1 MLNDGALTAGKYG
14 KLQRFYDV
22 AEMLRFRL
30 STVNRGLISFVAIIV
45 FLLIWEVLGRNINPI
60 FASYPTAIFAAGVEM
75 MREGALEVAFL
86 QSMQPLT
93 IGFLMCAVFGVPI
106 GLVLGRS
113 PVAEAAFGIFVTAGY
128 ATPLVALVPL
138 YVLWFGLGFAV
149 KVAIVFTLGVFPV
162 IINTWQGVKNVPRT
176 LVEVGIAFVATRRMI
191 LREIIVPATLPYIM
205 TGLRLCVG
213 RCIIGMVVAEFFTS
227 VTGLGGVILQAGD
240 SFDTAQLFVPVIIL
254 MALGVVL
261 TWFVGWLEHKV
272 APWQHE
278 IAGGEG

>member
-1 MLNDGALTAGKYG
+1 MSDNATLTAGAPG
-14 KLQRFYDV
+14 KLQSF
-22 AEMLRFRL
+22 AEAIEERL
-30 STVNRGLISFVAIIV
+30 NSVNRTLISLISVV
-45 FLLIWEVLGRNINPI
+45 TFLLLWEAAGRGINPI
-60 FASYPTAIFAAGVEM
+60 FASYPSAILMAGIEM
-75 MREGALEVAFL
+75 VRDGLLVHAFL
-86 QSMQPLT
+86 QSMQPLVL
-93 IGFLMCAVFGVPI
+93 GFIMSAVLGVPI
-106 GLVLGRS
+106 GLILGRS
-113 PVAEAAFGIFVTAGY
+113 TVAEAAFGIYVTAGY

-176 LVEVGIAFVATRRMI
+176 LVEVGIAFVCTRRMI
-191 LREIIVPATLPYIM
+191 MREIVVPATLPYIM

-227 VTGLGGVILQAGD
+227 ISGLGGVILQAGD

-254 MALGVVL
+254 MVLGVVL

-272 APWQHE
+272 APWQQE
-278 IAGGEG
+278 IAGGEN

>member
-1 MLNDGALTAGKYG
+1 MSNNASLTADNPSKM
-14 KLQRFYDV
+14 QAIMEAV
-22 AEMLRFRL
+22 ELRLNSLNRSL
-30 STVNRGLISFVAIIV
+30 ISTVSVVV
-45 FLLIWEVLGRNINPI
+45 FLLLWEVAGRGINPI
-60 FASYPTAIFAAGVEM
+60 FASYPSAILVAGIEM
-75 MREGALEVAFL
+75 VREGLLVHAFF
-86 QSMQPLT
+86 QSMQPLVL
-93 IGFLMCAVFGVPI
+93 GFLMSAVFGVPI
-106 GLVLGRS
+106 GLLLGRS
-113 PVAEAAFGIFVTAGY
+113 PVAEAAFGIYVTAGY

-176 LVEVGIAFVATRRMI
+176 LIEVGIAFVCTRRMI
-191 LREIIVPATLPYIM
+191 MREIVVPATLPYIM

-227 VTGLGGVILQAGD
+227 ISGLGGVILQAGD

-272 APWQHE
+272 APWQQE
-278 IAGGEG
+278 IAGAEG

>member
-1 MLNDGALTAGKYG
+1 MSDNASCIAGNPG
-14 KLQRFYDV
+14 KLQNFV
-22 AEMLRFRL
+22 EAVELRL
-30 STVNRGLISFVAIIV
+30 NSVNRPLISTISVIC
-45 FLLIWEVLGRNINPI
+45 FLLLWEAAGRGINPI
-60 FASYPTAIFAAGVEM
+60 FASYPSAIMVASVEM
-75 MREGALEVAFL
+75 LREGVLAHAFV
-86 QSMQPLT
+86 QSMQPLVV
-93 IGFLMCAVFGVPI
+93 GFIMSAVFGVPI
-106 GLVLGRS
+106 GLLLGRS
-113 PVAEAAFGIFVTAGY
+113 PIAEAAFGIYVTAGY

-149 KVAIVFTLGVFPV
+149 KAAIVFTLGVFPV

-176 LVEVGIAFVATRRMI
+176 LVEVGIAFVCTRRMI
-191 LREIIVPATLPYIM
+191 MREIVVPATLPYIM

-227 VTGLGGVILQAGD
+227 ISGLGGVILQAGD

-272 APWQHE
+272 APWQQE

>member
-1 MLNDGALTAGKYG
+1 MLDDGALTSGKYG
-14 KLQRFYDV
+14 KLQQFFDV

-30 STVNRGLISFVAIIV
+30 STVKRGLISFFTIIV
-45 FLLIWEVLGRNINPI
+45 FLLIWEILGRNINPI
-60 FASYPTAIFAAGVEM
+60 FASYPTAIVVAGVEM
-75 MREGALEVAFL
+75 MRQGALEHAFL
-86 QSMQPLT
+86 QSMQPLA
-93 IGFLMCAVFGVPI
+93 IGFLMCAVFGIPI

-113 PVAEAAFGIFVTAGY
+113 TVAEAAFGIFVTAGY

-176 LVEVGIAFVATRRMI
+176 LVEVGIAFVATQRMI

-227 VTGLGGVILQAGD
+227 VSGLGGVILQAGD

-261 TWFVGWLEHKV
+261 TGFVGWLEHKV
-272 APWQHE
+272 APWQDE
-278 IAGGEG
+278 IAGVER